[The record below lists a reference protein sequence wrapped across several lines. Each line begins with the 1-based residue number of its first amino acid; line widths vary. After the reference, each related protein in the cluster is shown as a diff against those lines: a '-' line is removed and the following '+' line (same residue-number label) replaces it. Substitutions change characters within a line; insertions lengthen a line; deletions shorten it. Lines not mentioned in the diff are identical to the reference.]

1 MPRWTAFGELHPRA
15 LCSCSRLRATLIWFP
30 VSGRSPLLFVI
41 LYALLV
47 VPNAAPAQEVP
58 LVEKSLAQL
67 SDPPLS
73 PVGIKALA
81 IRPAAWLHAE
91 TPHFILHYRRITE
104 ARRVALEIDFHV
116 TYVAKVL
123 NAGPERY
130 ARKSH
135 VYIFEDEKDWKSF
148 LPEVPQPAWVASFAR
163 GDELYLN
170 VRDSHTGIFDSQILA
185 HETTHAIVARLY
197 PGKHW
202 PTWLGEGFAE
212 QMSGASTGARMGQY
226 NQRLLQHYQLA
237 TLPLDKL
244 VTTTEYPEDT
254 KAVAQLYQSS
264 EKLIRFLM
272 TKHPPDRF
280 PKFVD
285 SILDDEPFSTA
296 VVKVYGDRY
305 KDYATFAKDYARLAQ

>member
-1 MPRWTAFGELHPRA
+1 MTGRFA
-15 LCSCSRLRATLIWFP
+15 LLFFSLIIVFSRLD
-30 VSGRSPLLFVI
+30 
-41 LYALLV
+41 
-47 VPNAAPAQEVP
+47 AAHAQEVP
-58 LVEKSLAQL
+58 LVEKPLAQL
-67 SDPPLS
+67 SDPPIS
-73 PVGIKALA
+73 PDGEKALA
-81 IRPAAWLHAE
+81 IRPTAWLHAE

-104 ARRVALEIDFHV
+104 AKRVALEIDFHV

-135 VYIFEDEKDWKSF
+135 VYIFEDEKDWKGF
-148 LPEVPQPAWVASFAR
+148 LTELGKPAWIASFAR

-170 VRDSHTGIFDSQILA
+170 VRDGRTGMFDSQILA
-185 HETTHAIVARLY
+185 HETTHAVVARLY

-272 TKHPPDRF
+272 IKNPPERF

-285 SILDDEPFSTA
+285 SILDGDPFSVA

-305 KDYATFAKDYARLAQ
+305 KDYDTFAKEYARLAQ

>member
-1 MPRWTAFGELHPRA
+1 MVNSKPLGCH
-15 LCSCSRLRATLIWFP
+15 FP
-30 VSGRSPLLFVI
+30 SSTRRIIAGCALLFLI
-41 LYALLV
+41 AL
-47 VPNAAPAQEVP
+47 PFRRSHAQDAQ
-58 LVEKSLAQL
+58 LVEKPLAQL
-67 SDPPLS
+67 SDQRIS
-73 PVGIKALA
+73 ADGEKALA
-81 IRPAAWLHAE
+81 IRPAAWLHGE

-123 NAGPERY
+123 NAPPERY

-135 VYIFEDEKDWKSF
+135 VFIFEDEADWKTFVTQANAPPWS
-148 LPEVPQPAWVASFAR
+148 ASFAR
-163 GDELYLN
+163 GDELFLN
-170 VRDSHTGIFDSQILA
+170 IRDGRTGIFDSQTLA
-185 HETTHAIVARLY
+185 HETTHAVVARLY
-197 PGKHW
+197 PDKHW

-226 NQRLLQHYQLA
+226 NQRLLQRFQFA
-237 TLPLDKL
+237 TLPLDKV
-244 VTTTEYPEDT
+244 VTTTEYPTDI

-272 TKHPPDRF
+272 TKNPPDRF

-285 SILDDEPFSTA
+285 AILAGDPFVAA

-305 KDYATFAKDYARLAQ
+305 KDYDTFAKDYLRLAQ

>member
-1 MPRWTAFGELHPRA
+1 MTGR
-15 LCSCSRLRATLIWFP
+15 FP
-30 VSGRSPLLFVI
+30 FLFVI
-41 LYALLV
+41 LAALL
-47 VPNAAPAQEVP
+47 AAPYAVRAQGIQI
-58 LVEKSLAQL
+58 VEKPLAQL
-67 SDPPLS
+67 SDPPIS
-73 PVGIKALA
+73 AVGEKALA
-81 IRPAAWLHAE
+81 IRPAAWLDAE

-104 ARRVALEIDFHV
+104 ANRVALEIDFHV

-123 NAGPERY
+123 NAGPERF

-135 VYIFEDEKDWKSF
+135 VYIFEDEKDWKTF
-148 LPEVPQPAWVASFAR
+148 LPQVPEPDWVSSFAR

-170 VRDSHTGIFDSQILA
+170 VRDGRTGMFDSQTLA
-185 HETTHAIVARLY
+185 HETTHAVVARLY
-197 PGKHW
+197 PRKHW

-226 NQRLLQHYQLA
+226 NQRLLQHYQFA

-254 KAVAQLYQSS
+254 KAVTQLYQSS

-272 TKHPPDRF
+272 VKHPPERF

-285 SILDDEPFSTA
+285 SILDGDPFSVA
-296 VVKVYGDRY
+296 VVKIYGDRY
-305 KDYATFAKDYARLAQ
+305 KDYDAFAKEYVRLAQ